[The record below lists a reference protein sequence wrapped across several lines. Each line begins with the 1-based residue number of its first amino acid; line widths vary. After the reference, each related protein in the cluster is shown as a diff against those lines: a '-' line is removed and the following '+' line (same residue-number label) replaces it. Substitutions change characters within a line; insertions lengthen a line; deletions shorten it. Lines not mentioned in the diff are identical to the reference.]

1 MARPQHRCH
10 YMLPLILTA
19 VCLGC
24 TERQTGP
31 WNLRQLNQPPAVQWV
46 NTSGTVR
53 QLYYT
58 NEPYNGHATRVFAY
72 YAVPENHADRAPAM
86 VLVHGGGGKAF
97 PEWAE
102 MWAKRG
108 YAAIAMDLA
117 GCGPDA
123 KPLPDGG
130 PGQGHEEKFTAMNQ
144 GIQAVWSYHAVAAVI
159 RAHSLLRKLPDVDP
173 ERVGITGISWGGYLT
188 CIAAGLDHRFKVA
201 VPVYGCGF
209 IYEDPTWTNP
219 MNKLTDTERQQ
230 WIHNFDPSRYLAGCW
245 TPIMFINGTN
255 DVYRLDCF
263 EKTYRLVSGPRSQRI
278 GIRLP
283 HSHPDGWAPKEIGLY
298 VDSVL
303 RNGQALPRIKR
314 ITRQGTQV
322 QATVKSPIPVKE
334 ATLNYTTDTG
344 GWKERKWESRPAQLD
359 QNGQRVRV
367 QLPSD
372 QAITYFV
379 NVTDER
385 GAIVSSDI
393 QRVPASANAK

>member
-1 MARPQHRCH
+1 
-10 YMLPLILTA
+10 MLSLILTA
-19 VCLGC
+19 VSLGC
-24 TERQTGP
+24 AEQRTGP

-46 NTSGTVR
+46 DTSGPVR
-53 QLYYT
+53 QLYYA

-72 YAVPENHADRAPAM
+72 YAYPESEKMKVPGI

-97 PEWAE
+97 REWAE

-117 GCGPDA
+117 GCGPDG

-130 PGQGHEEKFTAMNQ
+130 PGQDHESKFTAMNQ

-159 RAHSLLRKLPDVDP
+159 RAHSLLRTLPQVDP
-173 ERVGITGISWGGYLT
+173 DRTGITGISWGGYLT
-188 CIAAGLDHRFKVA
+188 CIAAGLDRRFKVA

-209 IYEDPTWTNP
+209 IYEDPTWTDP
-219 MNKLTDTERQQ
+219 MNKLTAAERQQ
-230 WIHNFDPSRYLAGCW
+230 WIDNFDPSQYLRGCR

-263 EKTYRLVSGPRSQRI
+263 EKTYRLVSGPRTLRI

-303 RNGQALPRIKR
+303 RKGPALPRVER
-314 ITRQGTQV
+314 ISCQGTQV
-322 QATVKSPIPVKE
+322 QATIKSTVPIKE

-359 QNGQRVRV
+359 QNGRSVSV

-372 QAITYFV
+372 QAIIYFV
-379 NVTDER
+379 SVTDER

-393 QRVPASANAK
+393 QSIPVSAHIK